1 MNLLSVDIGN
11 TVISFG
17 VSGHARL
24 QRTFYILT
32 NKYSLSKLRHRL
44 KDISI
49 DEAIISS
56 VVPSLTNALKRD
68 LKRLTAKTPY
78 IVGKDI
84 NVPIKNLYSF
94 PNQVG
99 KDRLVNAYAALR
111 LYGAPL
117 IVVDFGT
124 AVTFDLIS
132 RKKEYLGG
140 MILPGLNI
148 SLEALYKRTALLPKV
163 TLNKPVEFIGRKTKN
178 SILSGIVYG
187 FANLTDGLIKDIRKS
202 IGRAKVVATG
212 GDSKLIKEYASS
224 LKIIDTN
231 LTLKGLTMLYY
242 ENKG

>member
-11 TVISFG
+11 TVTSFG
-17 VSGHARL
+17 VSTSTRL
-24 QRTFYILT
+24 KKTFYILT
-32 NKYSLSKLRHRL
+32 SKYSLSKLRHEL
-44 KDISI
+44 KDTTI
-49 DEAIISS
+49 DEAIICS
-56 VVPSLTNALKRD
+56 VVPKQTHTLKDD

-84 NVPIKNLYSF
+84 KVPLKNLYSL

-163 TLNKPVEFIGRKTKN
+163 VLNKPVEFIGRNTKN
-178 SILSGIVYG
+178 SILSGIIYG
-187 FANLTDGLIKDIRKS
+187 FASLTDGLIKDIRKS
-202 IGRAKVVATG
+202 IGKAKIVATG
-212 GDSKLIKEYASS
+212 GDSKLIKEYSSS
-224 LKIIDTN
+224 LKIIDIN
-231 LTLKGLTMLYY
+231 LTLKGLAMLYY
-242 ENKG
+242 KNKS